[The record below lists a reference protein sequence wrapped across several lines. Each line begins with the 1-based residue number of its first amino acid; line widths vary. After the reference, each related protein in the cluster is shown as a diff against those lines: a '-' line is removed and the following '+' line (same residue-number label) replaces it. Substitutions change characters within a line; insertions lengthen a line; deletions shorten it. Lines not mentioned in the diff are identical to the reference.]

1 MTNEQRERILASYRQ
16 CIYSYKRVA
25 RELGLTRD
33 QVQQVIVTT
42 ANQRRRKQMTSF
54 ESNDYRVK
62 KANSAYWD
70 NACIESFFGHLK
82 AELGITHQKKV
93 LNHSEMEQK
102 IKDYIEYYRTKRI
115 QARLAYRTPQE
126 VLLEYQAAPM

>member
-1 MTNEQRERILASYRQ
+1 
-16 CIYSYKRVA
+16 
-25 RELGLTRD
+25 
-33 QVQQVIVTT
+33 
-42 ANQRRRKQMTSF
+42 MTSF

-62 KANSAYWD
+62 KANSVYWD

-82 AELGITHQKKV
+82 AELGITHQKKM
-93 LNHSEMEQK
+93 LNYSEMEQK

-115 QARLAYRTPQE
+115 QARLAYRIPQE